1 MQMTMPFKR
10 GIAGIKPWEELTI
23 SDNFIFQA
31 VMRKKR
37 CCKRFIESVLGIKVR
52 KITYPVITEKDIK
65 VRRESKGV
73 RLDVYVEDD
82 QGNIY
87 DIEMQTT
94 DYSSPEELPK
104 RSRYY
109 QAMID
114 LDVLN
119 KGHLYKDL
127 RKTYILFICT
137 FDPFDRS
144 RGMYTFYETCAEDT
158 TLNMGDETAKI
169 FLNSKGSRE
178 GLNKDLVAF
187 LDYVEGKAPQ
197 GRFVRE
203 LDEAVIRAK
212 ENKEMKVEYMT
223 YEMEL
228 RRREEMGREEGRAE
242 GRAEGVFSAL
252 ASLVRKNLLSL
263 SDAAKEAGLSVEE
276 FRKMAM
282 L

>member
-1 MQMTMPFKR
+1 M
-10 GIAGIKPWEELTI
+10 
-23 SDNFIFQA
+23 
-31 VMRKKR
+31 V
-37 CCKRFIESVLGIKVR
+37 
-52 KITYPVITEKDIK
+52 
-65 VRRESKGV
+65 
-73 RLDVYVEDD
+73 
-82 QGNIY
+82 
-87 DIEMQTT
+87 
-94 DYSSPEELPK
+94 SSPLQKE
-104 RSRYY
+104 
-109 QAMID
+109 
-114 LDVLN
+114 
-119 KGHLYKDL
+119 
-127 RKTYILFICT
+127 
-137 FDPFDRS
+137 
-144 RGMYTFYETCAEDT
+144 
-158 TLNMGDETAKI
+158 
-169 FLNSKGSRE
+169 GS
-178 GLNKDLVAF
+178 
-187 LDYVEGKAPQ
+187 Q